1 MAFITKWTFV
11 FIAGFLFRD
20 IRVKSD
26 ISFIHTV
33 IVTHSSPLQY
43 NTYPV
48 NIFLAFLAE
57 KSIIESC
64 LVYRLIT
71 S

>member
-1 MAFITKWTFV
+1 M
-11 FIAGFLFRD
+11 
-20 IRVKSD
+20 
-26 ISFIHTV
+26 SFIHTV

-64 LVYRLIT
+64 LVYWLIT